1 MANPKIKFKRSSV
14 EGKRPDVNS
23 LELGELAINT
33 YDGRVFVKRDT
44 SGVGGIDTANKLINP
59 WIEDNS
65 NLGIACTHNLTVSGI
80 ATFTGDVTV
89 RGVLTYQDVTN
100 VDAIGLV
107 TARSGIDVTGGD
119 VKILDG
125 NFSVS
130 GVTTLGT
137 TKLPDDTQIV
147 IGDSDD
153 FKLYHDGDHTYLD
166 EVGQG
171 NLKLRTN
178 TFKVSNV
185 SESKTSILSQA
196 SSSTELYY
204 DGTKRLETTSTG
216 ALVTGILTATSFVG
230 DGSNLT
236 NITASG
242 SGIVIRDDGSLIG
255 TASSINF
262 GTNLSV
268 TPVSAGVVTVTAASG
283 SGSTANISADTL
295 VVTGVSTLGVV
306 TGADSVE
313 ATSFYGKLYGNGGAI
328 TGINASNITSGTLPN
343 NRFPSTLPAV
353 DGSQLTGIATFSGD
367 YDDLTNKPTIP
378 TNNNEL
384 TNGAGY
390 ITTSFTN
397 TNQLV
402 NGAGFITTSFTSYN
416 QLSDKPTIPTN
427 NNELTNGAGYITTS
441 FTSYNQLSD
450 KPTIPTN
457 NNELTNGADYA
468 TTTAVGLATVGL
480 ASVAYVDQEISN
492 ISTGNTTNV
501 KTDSLVVS
509 GVSTL
514 STVLGTGGTFSTD
527 LYFTKNR
534 NNTVG
539 DGSIHIEPGNSS
551 TAWSIRIDTADNL
564 NFDVN
569 TGSYSELIWFEPD
582 GGAQF
587 SGKVGVATCTA
598 AGEAANKG
606 YVDTQVGL
614 STANIVSNI
623 FPGRRYTYNSGI
635 SSEGDI
641 NDLGDGEF
649 WIDTSSSNF
658 TIWVAAIDADNI
670 NQFGTFTTTFS
681 HTYNPKQLFTI
692 RDYYNSSPVRH
703 GQWEKISVSSQSS
716 GRKIK
721 FECGSASTNV
731 FHSQGGSIS
740 NGDDYSIHIVGWL

>member
-295 VVTGVSTLGVV
+295 VVTGVSTLGIV

-313 ATSFYGKLYGNGGAI
+313 ATSFYGKLYGNGGSI

-384 TNGAGY
+384 TNGA
-390 ITTSFTN
+390 
-397 TNQLV
+397 
-402 NGAGFITTSFTSYN
+402 
-416 QLSDKPTIPTN
+416 
-427 NNELTNGAGYITTS
+427 
-441 FTSYNQLSD
+441 
-450 KPTIPTN
+450 
-457 NNELTNGADYA
+457 DYA
-468 TTTAVGLATVGL
+468 TTTSVSTTVGLATVGL

-539 DGSIHIEPGNSS
+539 DGSIHLEPGNSS
-551 TAWSIRIDTADNL
+551 TAWSLRIDTADNL

-587 SGKVGVATCTA
+587 SGKVGVATCTE

-614 STANIVSNI
+614 ATANIISNT

-641 NDLGDGEF
+641 NDLADGQF

-658 TIWVAAIDADNI
+658 TIWVAAKDADNI
-670 NQFGTFTTTFS
+670 NQFGTITTTFS

-703 GQWEKISVSSQSS
+703 GQWEKISVSAQPS

-721 FECGSASTNV
+721 FECGSSSTNV

-740 NGDDYSIHIVGWL
+740 NGDDYSINIVGWL